1 MTVGLSPFA
10 GAGAQFF
17 TDSGTVLS
25 GGMVYTYQ
33 AGTSTPVTTYTS
45 SSGSSINSNPII
57 LDSAGRTPAEIW
69 VTSGAAYKFIVK
81 TSTDVLIGTYDNIPA
96 GPTTSNTIAWSAITG
111 TPTTVAGYGITD
123 ALSTSVA
130 AATYAPI
137 ASPAFTGTATAT
149 DSAATPY
156 TIGWLDCPQTS
167 KTTNYTLVLADR
179 GKSVYMNGTSL
190 TLTIPANA
198 SVAFPIGTTIVLING
213 NSSALTVGI
222 TADTLTLANS
232 ATTGSRTLAQNGI
245 ATIIKVTATNW
256 LISGNGVT

>member
-17 TDSGTVLS
+17 TDAGAVLS
-25 GGMVYTYQ
+25 GGKIYSYQ
-33 AGTSTPVTTYTS
+33 AGTSTLTPTYTS
-45 SSGSSINSNPII
+45 SSGASQNTNPII
-57 LDSAGRTPAEIW
+57 LDSAGRLPAEIW
-69 VTSGAAYKFIVK
+69 TTTGASYKFVLK

-96 GPTTSNTIAWSAITG
+96 GTTISGAVPWSSITG

-137 ASPAFTGTATAT
+137 ASPAFTGTATAA
-149 DSAATPY
+149 DAAAVQY
-156 TIGWLDCPQTS
+156 QLGWLDCPLNSQTTS
-167 KTTNYTLVLADR
+167 YALVLADR
-179 GKSVYMNGTSL
+179 GKTVYMNGTSL

-198 SVAFPIGTTIVLING
+198 SVAFPTGSTIVVING
-213 NSSALTVGI
+213 NSSALTVAI

-232 ATTGSRTLAQNGI
+232 ATTGARTLAQNGI
-245 ATIIKVTATNW
+245 ATLIKVGATNW